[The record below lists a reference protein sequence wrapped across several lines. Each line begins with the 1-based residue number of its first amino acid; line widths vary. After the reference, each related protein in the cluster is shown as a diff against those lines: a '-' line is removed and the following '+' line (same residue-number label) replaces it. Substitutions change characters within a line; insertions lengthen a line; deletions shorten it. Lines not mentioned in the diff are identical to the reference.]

1 MRKQKINW
9 FFSTSG
15 SCSVALPSLSGEE
28 AQHHVAPVWRS
39 DQPCPRG
46 STYNAA
52 GGLGPGRKACF
63 L

>member
-15 SCSVALPSLSGEE
+15 SCSVAFPALSGEE
-28 AQHHVAPVWRS
+28 APHHMAHVWGS
-39 DQPCPRG
+39 DQPYPWG
-46 STYNAA
+46 PKYNAA